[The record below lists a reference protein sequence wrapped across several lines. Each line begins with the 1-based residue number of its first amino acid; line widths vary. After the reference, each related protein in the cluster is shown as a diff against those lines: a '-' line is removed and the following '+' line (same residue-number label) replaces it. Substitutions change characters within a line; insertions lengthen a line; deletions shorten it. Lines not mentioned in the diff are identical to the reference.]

1 MRVKSP
7 PRRAADPAKPMPQTP
22 PQDVEALHAEI
33 SRSHAGLSRRLRQIA
48 AFALEH
54 PTAMALETIADIA
67 QSADVQPSAL
77 IRFAQSFGYSGFSEM
92 QKVFQQHVAAQSA
105 GYKERVRQ
113 ELSKNREK
121 EPESPYSLLQQ
132 YCEANI
138 VSMRHLQDGI
148 SAADLN
154 RAVKLMAAAD
164 QIYLIG
170 QRRSFPIAAY
180 LAYALARSE
189 CRVNLLDGNGGM
201 LLDQARGMRRGDLLV
216 AISFHPYS
224 QETIDVAALAQEQR
238 VPWISISD
246 SKLSPIAEKAAVHL
260 GVHDAEVHS
269 FRSLTASMCLAQ
281 TLATS
286 LAFQGK
292 RRSKIKKGSE

>member
-1 MRVKSP
+1 M
-7 PRRAADPAKPMPQTP
+7 
-22 PQDVEALHAEI
+22 HAQ
-33 SRSHAGLSRRLRQIA
+33 LSRRLRQIA

-67 QSADVQPSAL
+67 RSADVQPSAL

-113 ELSKNREK
+113 ELAKSDK
-121 EPESPYSLLQQ
+121 EPESAYALLRE

-154 RAVKLMAAAD
+154 KAVKLMAAAG

-180 LAYALARSE
+180 LAYALSRSD
-189 CRVNLLDGNGGM
+189 CRVYLLDGHGGM

-224 QETIDVAALAQEQR
+224 QETIDVAAQAREQK
-238 VPWISISD
+238 VPCISISD
-246 SKLSPIAEKAAVHL
+246 SKLSPIAEHAAVHL

-292 RRSKIKKGSE
+292 RRGKGGAPRRAVKE